1 MSQEVGAGV
10 AHEVS
15 VEKPKS
21 FAQEFIDSIPGAILV
36 IAVAVAAYVIA
47 PYLRQYPL
55 FKTYLSLKDFILA
68 ILFGILIKNTVGVPK
83 RFEPGL
89 RFSTILTKTGIVIM
103 GAKYSL
109 SGLLTVGGQALL
121 YISIFLF
128 GTAIVM
134 MWVAKKLNLPTAL
147 GACLASGLS
156 VCGVSATIAIA
167 PAVRAKNQ
175 DMAYSIAVVLMFG
188 LLALLVFPPIGK
200 LLNLSDAQ
208 YGAFCGVGIVN
219 SAQVLAAGFGYSEQA
234 GLIAGIYNIG
244 RVIFLPFVVLLLA
257 IMAASQEAEIA
268 KEQVNVNKFKIIVDK
283 FPVFVLGF
291 LFVVMLNTMGLFS
304 KPEIHQAKVF
314 MNWAF
319 LLGFASIG
327 LTTRLADLKAA
338 GLSGFVL
345 GFLVAGTKAALALLV
360 VLTFMN

>member
-1 MSQEVGAGV
+1 MAQDAEVSRSQSAISEGQKSFIQEVV
-10 AHEVS
+10 
-15 VEKPKS
+15 
-21 FAQEFIDSIPGAILV
+21 DSIPGAILV

-55 FKTYLSLKDFILA
+55 FKTYLELKDFILA
-68 ILFGILIKNTVGVPK
+68 ILFGIIIKNTVGVA
-83 RFEPGL
+83 RVFEPGL

-103 GAKYSL
+103 GAKYSMM
-109 SGLLTVGGQALL
+109 GLVKVGGPALL
-121 YISIFLF
+121 YIGIFLF
-128 GTAIVM
+128 GTAIIM
-134 MWVAKKLNLPTAL
+134 MWVGTKLKVPTPLA
-147 GACLASGLS
+147 ACLASGLS

-200 LLNLSDAQ
+200 MLHLTDTQ

-219 SAQVLAAGFGYSEQA
+219 SAQVLAAGFGYSEGA

-244 RVIFLPFVVLLLA
+244 RVIFLPFVVLMLA
-257 IMAASQEAEIA
+257 IMAASREASSGGQSVEI
-268 KEQVNVNKFKIIVDK
+268 NKFKLIIDK
-283 FPVFVLGF
+283 FPIFVLGF
-291 LFVVMLNTMGLFS
+291 LLVVFLNTMGLFT
-304 KPEIHQAKVF
+304 KPEVHQAKIF

-338 GLSGFVL
+338 GLSGFFL
-345 GFLVAGTKAALALLV
+345 GFLVAGLKAALALVV
-360 VLTFMN
+360 VLTFMK